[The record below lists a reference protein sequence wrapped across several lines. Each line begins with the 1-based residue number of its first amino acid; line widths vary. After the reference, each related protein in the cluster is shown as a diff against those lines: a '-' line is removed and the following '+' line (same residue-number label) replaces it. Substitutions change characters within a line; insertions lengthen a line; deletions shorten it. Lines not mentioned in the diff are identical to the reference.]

1 VDQVA
6 RSSIISSYPRAEELA
21 NSITH
26 GIGIAMSVGGTVV
39 LTVKAVATADP
50 WRMVTYPVFGLTM
63 ILLYTASTL
72 YHAHTNPEH
81 KARLKVL
88 DHISIFYLIAGT
100 YTPITLVAMRGN
112 WGWTIFAVVWGLALA
127 GTVFKLFFTGR
138 FAVVST
144 ALYIAMG
151 WIAAAA
157 VVPLIQSVSG
167 RTLVWLFAGGLS
179 YTGGVAFYVWHRLP
193 FNHAIWHLFVL
204 GGTACHLVV
213 VLTL

>member
-1 VDQVA
+1 
-6 RSSIISSYPRAEELA
+6 
-21 NSITH
+21 
-26 GIGIAMSVGGTVV
+26 MSVGGTVV

-50 WRMVTYPVFGLTM
+50 WRMVTYPIFGLTM

-72 YHAHTNPEH
+72 YHAQTNPQH

-157 VVPLIQSVSG
+157 IVPLIQSVSG

-179 YTGGVAFYVWHRLP
+179 YTVGVSFYVWRRLP

>member
-1 VDQVA
+1 MDQVA
-6 RSSIISSYPRAEELA
+6 RSSTISTYSQNEELA

-26 GIGIAMSVGGTVV
+26 GIGIALSVGGTVV

-50 WRMVTYPVFGLTM
+50 WRMVTYPIFGLTM

-72 YHAHTNPEH
+72 YHAHTDPQH

-88 DHISIFYLIAGT
+88 DHISRFYLIAGT

-138 FAVVST
+138 FTVVST
-144 ALYIAMG
+144 ALYVAMG

-157 VVPLIQSVSG
+157 IVPLFQSVPG
-167 RTLVWLFAGGLS
+167 QTLVWLFAGGLF
-179 YTGGVAFYVWHRLP
+179 YTVGIVFYAWHRLP

-213 VLTL
+213 VLTF